1 MKKLVLLAIVATFAT
16 SAFAQK
22 GLVEL
27 QGCFE
32 GGCDTLDF
40 GMGSDDDGNENYS
53 KTDKGADD
61 VESQNIF
68 LNYNHLFTD
77 NFGAGLVYKQS
88 SRLVDGDV
96 FKDTDTN
103 TQDQNFTTTGINL
116 FWNLDSGW
124 MGHYVALRYW
134 MTTYESTTD
143 GTTKNKDSVDQTD
156 TILEFGTRVALGKAL
171 GVSFAWNPSVQYSMS
186 SYSQE
191 GTNKEDR
198 SETSLMIMPVNF
210 AVAF

>member
-27 QGCFE
+27 QGCFD
-32 GGCDTLDF
+32 GQCDTLDF
-40 GMGSDDDGNENYS
+40 RQVSNNDNDEDFTKNDDDDYE
-53 KTDKGADD
+53 A
-61 VESQNIF
+61 QNLY

-77 NFGAGLVYKQS
+77 NFGAGIVYKQS
-88 SRLVDGDV
+88 TKTVDGKVLDTADV
-96 FKDTDTN
+96 QEDN
-103 TQDQNFTTTGINL
+103 STTTGINL

-134 MTTYESTTD
+134 MTTIEEDEDSS
-143 GTTKNKDSVDQTD
+143 GTKGKNGVDRTD
-156 TILEFGTRVALGKAL
+156 TVLEFGTRVALGKAL
-171 GVSFAWNPSVQYSMS
+171 GVSFAWNPSVQYTMTAAENDANNS
-186 SYSQE
+186 
-191 GTNKEDR
+191 EDYE
-198 SETSLMIMPVNF
+198 ETSLTIMPVNF

>member
-40 GMGSDDDGNENYS
+40 SSVSDNDNDDDFTKN
-53 KTDKGADD
+53 DD
-61 VESQNIF
+61 DELESQTIF

-88 SRLVDGDV
+88 SKTIDGNV
-96 FKDTDTN
+96 N
-103 TQDQNFTTTGINL
+103 GTQADNFTTTGINL

-134 MTTYESTTD
+134 MTSVEESETAA
-143 GTTKNKDSVDQTD
+143 GVGNKDAVDRTD
-156 TILEFGTRVALGKAL
+156 TVLEFGTRVALGKAL
-171 GVSFAWNPSVQYSMS
+171 GVSFAWNPSVQYTMTAAS
-186 SYSQE
+186 SDANNSEDQE
-191 GTNKEDR
+191 I
-198 SETSLMIMPVNF
+198 TSLMIMPVNF